1 MSKGIISAS
10 EMERYGYCPLS
21 WWLGRSGVE
30 AEGSEVDSGL
40 AKHREIGDSLRTL
53 LFEESRSRET
63 SSTLLAVVGYITL
76 LVLVALFIL
85 WRVGTFEGNIVLIV
99 SLISMLAAAY
109 LLYRLLQSTERI
121 DQLRDDYRLGDGD
134 IEAPDGLSDR
144 SPILKSEKHNLAGR
158 PDYILHE
165 DGIRLPVEVKTG
177 RRPSAPVFSHVLQ
190 TGAYCLLIEEATG
203 TPPPEGQLRYGLES
217 EPHTVEWEPKLK
229 AIVLEKLGEMNDA
242 LAGRSEVHRNHNRP
256 GKCRNCSR
264 RQGCPERLDRPPA
277 GDNT

>member
-1 MSKGIISAS
+1 MSKEIISAS

-76 LVLVALFIL
+76 LVLAALFIL
-85 WRVGTFEGNIVLIV
+85 WQGDAFGGHIVLIV
-99 SLISMLAAAY
+99 SLVCMLAATY

-121 DQLRDDYRLGDGD
+121 DQLRDDYRLGEGD

-144 SPILKSEKHNLAGR
+144 SPVLKSEKHNLAGR

-165 DGIRLPVEVKTG
+165 DGARLPVEVKTG
-177 RRPSAPVFSHVLQ
+177 RRPQAPFFSHVLQ
-190 TGAYCLLIEEATG
+190 TGAYCLLVEEAGG
-203 TPPPEGQLRYGLES
+203 TPPPGGQLRYGLDS
-217 EPHTVEWEPKLK
+217 EPHFIAWEPKLRS
-229 AIVLEKLGEMNDA
+229 IVLDKLGEMNDA
-242 LAGRSEVHRNHNRP
+242 LTGRSEVHRNHNRP

>member
-85 WRVGTFEGNIVLIV
+85 WRVGTFEGNIV
-99 SLISMLAAAY
+99 
-109 LLYRLLQSTERI
+109 
-121 DQLRDDYRLGDGD
+121 
-134 IEAPDGLSDR
+134 
-144 SPILKSEKHNLAGR
+144 
-158 PDYILHE
+158 
-165 DGIRLPVEVKTG
+165 
-177 RRPSAPVFSHVLQ
+177 
-190 TGAYCLLIEEATG
+190 
-203 TPPPEGQLRYGLES
+203 
-217 EPHTVEWEPKLK
+217 
-229 AIVLEKLGEMNDA
+229 
-242 LAGRSEVHRNHNRP
+242 
-256 GKCRNCSR
+256 
-264 RQGCPERLDRPPA
+264 
-277 GDNT
+277 

>member
-1 MSKGIISAS
+1 MSKEIISAS

-30 AEGSEVDSGL
+30 AKGSEVESGL

-76 LVLVALFIL
+76 LVLAALFIL
-85 WRVGTFEGNIVLIV
+85 WQGDVFEGNIVLIV
-99 SLISMLAAAY
+99 SLVCMLAATY

-121 DQLRDDYRLGDGD
+121 DQLRDDYRLGEGD
-134 IEAPDGLSDR
+134 IEAPDGLSDH
-144 SPILKSEKHNLAGR
+144 SPVLKSEKHNLAGR

-165 DGIRLPVEVKTG
+165 DGARLPVEVKTG
-177 RRPSAPVFSHVLQ
+177 RRPQAPFFSHVLQ
-190 TGAYCLLIEEATG
+190 TGAYCLLVEEAGG
-203 TPPPEGQLRYGLES
+203 TPPPGGQLRYGLDS
-217 EPHTVEWEPKLK
+217 EPHFVAWEPKLRS
-229 AIVLEKLGEMNDA
+229 IVLEKLGEMNDA